1 MSETVRAGFE
11 LAAVFDHV
19 DPVTGPG
26 FEPGHPRLAA
36 GAEREAVARY
46 LSAGTPVLL
55 TPMLMDDVVDQERRG
70 VVPMG
75 YRTDGQWIWT
85 DTVTYYL
92 DEYGLA
98 PEPGLLRH
106 VLSRVDEPPAIPVP
120 EVLERAVAFLLTPP
134 EPADA
139 AVWTVGQQG

>member
-26 FEPGHPRLAA
+26 FAPGHPRLAPGMEHA
-36 GAEREAVARY
+36 AVARY
-46 LSAGTPVLL
+46 LHAGAPVLL
-55 TPMLMDDVVDQERRG
+55 TPMLMDDVVDRERRG

-92 DEYGLA
+92 DEYGLE
-98 PEPGLLRH
+98 PEPGLLAH
-106 VLSRVDEPPAIPVP
+106 VRARLDAPPAAPGP
-120 EVLERAVAFLLTPP
+120 EVLERAVAFVLAPP

-139 AVWTVGQQG
+139 AVWSVGQEG